1 MPRYDGYEYGRS
13 AGAGGRV
20 ILLQLP
26 IDAAHLA
33 ADAGPFTIE
42 RFVERASYPARLRKY
57 NEDKVEAERLWRLQH
72 DEWRTQS
79 QPAYEKALQANREAW
94 EYYKNPFNQ
103 LSANNLFYMRYRKSY
118 MEDMFM
124 LKEVCMQFYYS
135 YIKNNPVATVTK
147 LVRENGNTFLT
158 DVKVIEREPISL
170 NFMEQKYPTAYW
182 IKQFMLMRNAESE
195 NKKTFAELRILRR
208 RALEIYEQHGLLET
222 LKYIKEKMP
231 AQAYESEIS
240 LD

>member
-1 MPRYDGYEYGRS
+1 
-13 AGAGGRV
+13 
-20 ILLQLP
+20 
-26 IDAAHLA
+26 
-33 ADAGPFTIE
+33 
-42 RFVERASYPARLRKY
+42 
-57 NEDKVEAERLWRLQH
+57 
-72 DEWRTQS
+72 
-79 QPAYEKALQANREAW
+79 
-94 EYYKNPFNQ
+94 
-103 LSANNLFYMRYRKSY
+103 